1 MQPPKEA
8 IALGF
13 CGFAENTPPIL
24 RKNAENKAS
33 NHRNL
38 MATEKRTSIW
48 QLPEWPQWRY
58 DIGALAAPLTEVAMA
73 QGKLFGALSQ
83 LGLGV
88 RERMEVDAL
97 TSDVLKTSAI
107 EGEHFP
113 PQSVRSSVA
122 RRVGVD
128 AGAVVA
134 ADRNA
139 EGVVDMVL
147 DATARCTEPLSQ
159 QRLFAWHAALFPTGY
174 SGLQRILPG
183 EWRKDEQGPMQVV
196 LGRIGREKVHF
207 EAPAAAR
214 LTAEMA
220 GFIDWSNTDV
230 SHHPLIKAGLAHL
243 WFVTLH
249 PFDDGNGRVAR
260 AVGDLFLARADASP
274 QRYYSLAG
282 QIQRERE
289 AYYQILEQTQ
299 QGGMD
304 VTAWLQW
311 FLHSVHLAV
320 EQALAGVGISQQ
332 RNAYWSKFAHV
343 ALNARQQKVLNRL
356 FEDFEGKLTT
366 QKWAAIAKTS
376 ADTAL
381 RDITALVDA
390 GMLAKAAA
398 GGRSSAYEIPAE
410 FR

>member
-1 MQPPKEA
+1 MPNETR
-8 IALGF
+8 LY
-13 CGFAENTPPIL
+13 
-24 RKNAENKAS
+24 
-33 NHRNL
+33 
-38 MATEKRTSIW
+38 IW
-48 QLPEWPQWRY
+48 QSPEWPQWRY
-58 DIGALAAPLTEVAMA
+58 ETDRLTALLTDVAMA

-83 LGLGV
+83 LGLAV

-122 RRVGVD
+122 RRLGVD
-128 AGAVVA
+128 VGALVP
-134 ADRNA
+134 ADRDA

-147 DATARCTEPLSQ
+147 DATARCAEPLSE
-159 QRLFAWHAALFPTGY
+159 QRLLAWHAALFPTGY
-174 SGLQRILPG
+174 SGLQKIQAG
-183 EWRKDEQGPMQVV
+183 AWRKDEQGPMQVV
-196 LGRIGREKVHF
+196 SGRVGREQVHF
-207 EAPAAAR
+207 KAPGAPA
-214 LTAEMA
+214 LPAEMA
-220 GFIDWSNTDV
+220 RFVTWANTDT

-249 PFDDGNGRVAR
+249 PFEDGNGRIAR

-282 QIQRERE
+282 QIQRERDT
-289 AYYQILEQTQ
+289 YYRILEQTQ
-299 QGGMD
+299 QQDMD

-311 FLHSVHLAV
+311 FLRTVHRAV
-320 EQALAGVGISQQ
+320 EQALAGVGVSQR
-332 RNAYWSKFAHV
+332 RNAYWSRFAAV
-343 ALNARQQKVLNRL
+343 PLNARQQKVLNRL

-376 ADTAL
+376 SDTAL
-381 RDITALVDA
+381 RDLTALVEA
-390 GMLAKAAA
+390 GMLVKAAA

-410 FR
+410 FRAQAEAENSTSMAR